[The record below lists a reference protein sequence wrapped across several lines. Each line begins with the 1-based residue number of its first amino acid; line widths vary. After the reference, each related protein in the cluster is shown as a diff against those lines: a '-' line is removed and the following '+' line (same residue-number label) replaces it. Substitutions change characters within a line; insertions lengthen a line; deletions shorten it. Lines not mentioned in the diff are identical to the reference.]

1 MTPKTRAQRGAP
13 AALRS
18 RLYWLMAGWLLAPN
32 DGQART
38 AMREMAVL
46 LDDEAGTGAALG
58 ALAAALDSVESTALA
73 VEHTRLFGGL
83 SPSYGPPPPME
94 SAQGGDGVATL
105 LAVSGAYRDA
115 GYADIDPALPDDHLA
130 VELKFMALLALQ
142 EHEAAQRGDEG
153 GVRAAQRRQRHFLDR
168 HLGAW
173 LPHYAQSIE
182 RESRVPALA
191 TAIRLLDRVIARD
204 RALLADAEA

>member
-1 MTPKTRAQRGAP
+1 MTPDACALRGAP
-13 AALRS
+13 AAQRS

-32 DGQART
+32 DAEARA
-38 AMREMAVL
+38 AMREIAAQSDDDGETGPVL
-46 LDDEAGTGAALG
+46 R
-58 ALAAALDSVESTALA
+58 ALAAALDSVEPAALA

-83 SPSYGPPPPME
+83 SPSYGPPPPIE
-94 SAQGGDGVATL
+94 SAQRGDGIDAL

-130 VELKFMALLALQ
+130 VELKFIALLALR
-142 EHEAAQRGDEG
+142 EHEAALGSDED
-153 GVRAAQRRQRHFLDR
+153 GVRAARSRQRRFLDR

-173 LPHYAQSIE
+173 LPHYARSIE

-191 TAIRLLDRVIARD
+191 TAISLLDRVVARD
-204 RALLADAEA
+204 RAFLADSEA